1 MNTVR
6 PVVVGVSGSKSS
18 REAVRWAADDAAR
31 RRAPLQ
37 IVHALFTPLDYGP
50 GLSYG
55 PADFG
60 RLESEGMR
68 LLETARQLAHELA
81 PEIEVSTEL
90 IRAPKGPALIDRS
103 KDAQMMVI
111 GGSGLRALTR
121 GIHGSL
127 GSALTRHAHC
137 PVAVLHFHSND
148 PWDLSRPRRA
158 VVVGVDGSD
167 NSMPAIEV
175 AFEEAS
181 LRGARLIALHA
192 WSEDSRYLHVGDWAA
207 VEAAEQALLA
217 ESLAGFAERYPD
229 VEVERIVV
237 ESQPFRHLYDF
248 SEDAELLVVGSHG
261 RGGFAGMTLGS
272 TSQALLNAVSCP
284 MIVAR
289 TEA

>member
-1 MNTVR
+1 MNTMR

-31 RRAPLQ
+31 RHVPLQ
-37 IVHALFTPLDYGP
+37 IVHALFTPLDHGP

-60 RLESEGMR
+60 RLESEGLR
-68 LLETARQLAHELA
+68 LLETAQRQATELA
-81 PEIEVSTEL
+81 PDIEVSTEL

-103 KDAQMMVI
+103 KAAQMIVI
-111 GGSGLRALTR
+111 GGRAQRALSR
-121 GIHGSL
+121 GMLGSL

-137 PVAVLHFHSND
+137 PVAVLHFSAND

-167 NSMPAIEV
+167 NSNPAIEI

-181 LRGARLIALHA
+181 LRDAKVVALHA
-192 WSEDSRYLHVGDWAA
+192 WSQDSHYLHVGDWDA
-207 VEAAEQALLA
+207 VETAEQALLA

-229 VEVERIVV
+229 VPVERIIV

-248 SEDAELLVVGSHG
+248 SKDAELLVVGSHG

>member
-6 PVVVGVSGSKSS
+6 PVVVGVSDSKHS

-31 RRAPLQ
+31 RHAPLQ

-50 GLSYG
+50 GLTYG
-55 PADFG
+55 TADFD
-60 RLESEGMR
+60 RLESEGVR
-68 LLETARQLAHELA
+68 LLDSARALANEVA
-81 PEIEVSTEL
+81 PHVEVSTEL

-103 KDAQMMVI
+103 KGAQLIVI
-111 GGSGLRALTR
+111 GGRGLRALSR
-121 GIHGSL
+121 GMVGSL
-127 GSALTRHAHC
+127 GSALARHAHC
-137 PVAVLHFHSND
+137 SVAVLHFRAND

-167 NSMPAIEV
+167 NSVPAIEV

-192 WSEDSRYLHVGDWAA
+192 WSQDSHYLHVADWDS
-207 VEAAEQALLA
+207 VEAAEQALLS
-217 ESLAGFAERYPD
+217 ENLAGFAERYPD
-229 VEVERIVV
+229 VPVERIVV
-237 ESQPFRHLYDF
+237 ESRPFRHLYDF

-284 MIVAR
+284 MIIAR
-289 TEA
+289 TEP